1 MKAEKRN
8 EIIKEIFE
16 GDLELLLK
24 KGHDYAGDDDC
35 MENLRVFG
43 FAGAVVRIGDK
54 FFRLKNFVKSGKLY
68 VKDESVIDTLRDLRN
83 YGYLAE
89 ILYRYEKP
97 DKDNDEEWK
106 NARDAYSGEM
116 KDE

>member
-24 KGHDYAGDDDC
+24 KGHDYSGDDDC
-35 MENLRVFG
+35 MENLRAFG
-43 FAGAVVRIGDK
+43 FLGAVVRIGDK
-54 FFRLKNFVKSGKLY
+54 FFRLKNFVQSGELY
-68 VKDESVIDTLRDLRN
+68 VKEESVIDTLRDLRN

-89 ILYRYEKP
+89 ILYRNES
-97 DKDNDEEWK
+97 E
-106 NARDAYSGEM
+106 
-116 KDE
+116 